1 MRNRLKKLLS
11 ITLAASLALSMN
23 TVAFA
28 EEITDDAVI
37 VETGDNAAVDEIG
50 ASETEAAVDSYA
62 QVDEEAK
69 KSLSD
74 PSADPMTWSKDPKY
88 AKHTYGI
95 YIPELFGDYEYKDM
109 KDGDYVVG
117 DGKTVTRKALTG
129 YDLAADGSAFDEY
142 GIIGL
147 DNGKVAKVSFN
158 CMKISGST
166 DSYFIYAYGIAN
178 EFDYYKAEQNWYK
191 SGIKEGDAEY
201 EAEHDKNYALS
212 NNNYYGMTGGKT
224 ADDDPVPAGVFDY
237 SKFTW
242 NEKDAGATS
251 NGNVVFEGAVITWTA
266 GEKAKK
272 NEYVYVNQ
280 LKFKN
285 NQFATVSHDAVNGAW
300 LKINNKYQDNT
311 NPKKQPSFYPVLKT
325 KNIKVYDKDTKK
337 EKKNKP
343 DDATKTLVK
352 NFNKVLKNS
361 PIKFE
366 IRRRPMAG
374 TVSDDYL
381 VTGSSWRFTSL
392 LGDGLDF
399 KKDGKLRKAILQ
411 FKSVASV
418 KERDVDKDDVDTES
432 KSSSSGI
439 AQVAAYY
446 VTHVLKYKKLKDKY
460 LSDEKLEDKIK
471 NVSKEGENKD
481 LFAKTD
487 AWYKTDTLSG
497 YDTLIMYGVN
507 NMEGVAA
514 FRKKDDASIGKGY
527 YNNNKDVFISSIEE

>member
-50 ASETEAAVDSYA
+50 ASETEATVDSYA

-129 YDLAADGSAFDEY
+129 YDLAPDGSAFDKY

-147 DNGKVAKVSFN
+147 NNGKVAKVSFN

-178 EFDYYKAEQNWYK
+178 EFDYYRAAQKWEKDGVPSDNAAYSDVLDKAY
-191 SGIKEGDAEY
+191 G
-201 EAEHDKNYALS
+201 LS
-212 NNNYYGMTGGKT
+212 NNNYYGMTP
-224 ADDDPVPAGVFDY
+224 DDIPAGVFDY

-242 NEKDAGATS
+242 NEKDAGATA

-280 LKFKN
+280 LRFKN

-311 NPKKQPSFYPVLKT
+311 KKQPSFYPVLKT
-325 KNIKVYDKDTKK
+325 KNLKTYDKVTKK
-337 EKKNKP
+337 EKKSGDKCP
-343 DDATKTLVK
+343 KSTKTMVK
-352 NFNKVLKNS
+352 DFNKVLKGS

-399 KKDGKLRKAILQ
+399 KKNGKLRKAILQ

-471 NVSKEGENKD
+471 NVSKETAYKD

-487 AWYKTDTLSG
+487 AWFKTDTLSG

-527 YNNNKDVFISSIEE
+527 YNNDNDVFISSIEE